1 MRSCWFVCV
10 IAALALVLSACGGGK
25 KETARTLDDADLREM
40 AMITSE
46 GLPWAISLVSDQAV
60 SSAAAVSQ
68 FSDPERWLSN
78 YEEWGRVSGYQAEFR
93 SKDEGTPPV
102 GLWVQLEYYSS
113 AGGAE
118 SAWAASRE
126 FILSEEMLQRLK
138 DTGAAEAAIREVDAE
153 EVGDGSVALLMTA
166 DAGAWGGET
175 FVILF
180 RRGGVLAE
188 ALVTAAAGDVRVDDA
203 VAVAEQLDARIQ
215 DILKR

>member
-46 GLPWAISLVSDQAV
+46 GLPWEISPVKDGAV
-60 SSAAAVSQ
+60 SNEAAAEEY
-68 FSDPERWLSN
+68 PEPEQWLSN
-78 YEEWGRVSGYQAEFR
+78 YEEWGRVSGYEAEFR
-93 SKDEGTPPV
+93 SKDEVIPPV
-102 GLWVQLEYYSS
+102 GLGVELEYYSS

-118 SAWAASRE
+118 SAWAALRE
-126 FILSEEMLQRLK
+126 FILSEEMLQVLK
-138 DTGAAEAAIREVDAE
+138 DMGAAEAAVREVDAE
-153 EVGDGSVALLMTA
+153 EVGDESVALLMAT
-166 DAGAWGGET
+166 DSGGVKGET

-180 RRGGVLAE
+180 RRGGVVAS
-188 ALVTAAAGDVRVDDA
+188 AAVSAAAGDVRVDDA
-203 VAVAEQLDARIQ
+203 VAVAEQLDAHIQ

>member
-1 MRSCWFVCV
+1 MRSFWLFCLV
-10 IAALALVLSACGGGK
+10 AALALVMSACGGGK

-46 GLPWAISLVSDQAV
+46 GLPWAISLVRDQAV

-68 FSDPERWLSN
+68 FSDPQRWLGN
-78 YEEWGRVSGYQAEFR
+78 YEEWGRVSGYLAEFR

-102 GLWVQLEYYSS
+102 GLSVQLEYYSS

-126 FILSEEMLQRLK
+126 FILSEEMLQRLR
-138 DTGAAEAAIREVDAE
+138 DMGAAEAAIREVDAE
-153 EVGDGSVALLMTA
+153 EVGDESVAILMTT
-166 DAGAWGGET
+166 DSGGTKGET

-203 VAVAEQLDARIQ
+203 VAVAEQFDARIQ
-215 DILKR
+215 DVLNR